1 MRKLHI
7 ISGTLLALA
16 ISSHI
21 DGQVQLSRNVQ
32 VGGNTVGGVTEI
44 NGVSGGFTF
53 DGTGVT
59 CTDTTCT
66 FTGLKSLNTLTG
78 PDLSITSLDSS
89 VGINASGT
97 TIDLSAP
104 GNFEIEQTAPVGGQS
119 VFVPAQ
125 PTSSSGILTIPTG
138 GPFEVDDSMSWG
150 PPVLPSYIDPA
161 NVTAIYATATYTE
174 VNYYGWNDLMNA
186 PGEAAFYT
194 LTCAGKDLR
203 TTGTQLTSL
212 TGATFGTASCSATLA
227 ANYSGG
233 AMMNVSRIG
242 YWVYYTGT
250 APPPDNAYKVVSPLY
265 VNQSTKQ
272 FGLIWPFNGA
282 VDTGSVNALA
292 VTIPGSDPSTWSEV
306 FVSPA
311 FANTS
316 TTPRLS
322 VNGATSV
329 TIKGPT
335 GGALVAGDI
344 TTTQVARFVKNLD
357 GYWILENPQVSG
369 GGGVVYPPAGVPN
382 STGSA
387 WGTSYAVGISANNL
401 VQLNAS
407 AQIPAVSGA
416 LLTNLPF
423 MSLTTLGTSGPATLS
438 GGVLNIPQYTGGG
451 GGGTPGGSSGQFQ
464 YNAAGSF
471 AGSTYTYYAQS
482 GDTISSIEA
491 LCGVGNVLYVVDIA
505 QTFTL
510 GASHALNACVT
521 VKFNPQGSWTVNGA
535 TFTLSN
541 VRVDSSSS
549 LNTHFIAGTG
559 SLTLAN
565 GFPSQVPIEWAGG
578 VNDGNV
584 TANTGTDNT
593 AAWNLIYPMVS
604 NGTVMFQCGQYRFS
618 AAGPAITK
626 SNLSLGTTCSYATQS
641 GSTQSEIFTSS
652 ASATVVSFTGASVA
666 SPINGNALTGLSIVR
681 AVTPATGSIGV
692 QAHNAFGF
700 LARFNKV
707 WDSSIGW
714 DINYAPSDVTGGF
727 YNNGVADGYV
737 TAQGVGPYIA
747 WNLIGSSSG
756 FQSMTGQSNGVD
768 FNTSV
773 INSATTY
780 GMQITGKLWDLDW
793 DSFNVARPDY
803 GIYISSATMGQ
814 DAHFT
819 RSTLDSCAVDCLYV
833 SGLVGNTVDFRGGW
847 MTAANVGQ
855 TAGAELISSSGIT
868 LDGIQFYENQQVP
881 AIYNHG
887 VAAGVNTITNNKF
900 WLTSG
905 GKQSI
910 YSNAG
915 TTLAIS
921 GNTIDGNGFNY
932 GGTVPQIQF
941 VGQSN
946 SSVQSNWIGNGTG
959 IGIGF
964 DATSNNN
971 CCANLNKLQTFTI
984 SDAGTGNEFSS
995 STAWGSITGTLSSQT
1010 DLQTALNAKAPL
1022 ASPTFT
1028 GTPAAPT
1035 AAPGT
1040 NTTQIA
1046 STAFVQAAVTG
1057 GTLPPQAADTLVMNA
1072 TGSSAVPS
1080 AVAMPTCTSGADLYN
1095 TTTHTWS
1102 CVSGG
1107 SGDFVKIAQVVTS
1120 GSATSM
1126 SFTSI
1131 PGTYSNL
1138 ELRCNGRSAA
1148 SSTTDFLKVVF
1159 NSDTGNNYQ
1168 DIFADSLTSTT
1179 TTTTSVARGFAFG
1192 GNFAAAT
1199 SAVNSS
1205 GSTQTLI
1212 NNYANTTFTK
1222 ILVTNSGNMVN
1233 SFPGTGA
1240 IEKIGISSTWNST
1253 AAITRIDVSLGSG
1266 LAFVNNSTCTLYG
1279 LN

>member
-1 MRKLHI
+1 LPSAASYK
-7 ISGTLLALA
+7 SFTVQV
-16 ISSHI
+16 I
-21 DGQVQLSRNVQ
+21 DGISDTDC
-32 VGGNTVGGVTEI
+32 TVGGATGTSAHNALCSAQW
-44 NGVSGGFTF
+44 NGSAYVWVPVASGVQEV
-53 DGTGVT
+53 D
-59 CTDTTCT
+59 TDTTSGISGGPIT
-66 FTGLKSLNTLTG
+66 DTGTIHCEQSSSSQFGCAK
-78 PDLSITSLDSS
+78 PDGTSITSTGGVYS
-89 VGINASGT
+89 ASLTGSLE
-97 TIDLSAP
+97 IQPPAAP
-104 GNFEIEQTAPVGGQS
+104 IGGQY
-119 VFVPAQ
+119 VFVPASAGADSM
-125 PTSSSGILTIPTG
+125 TLSLGTG
-138 GPFEVDDSMSWG
+138 GSFEIDDSMTLG

-161 NVTAIYATATYTE
+161 NVTAIYAVGLYTE
-174 VNYYGWNDLMNA
+174 VNYFAYNGILNA
-186 PGEAAFYT
+186 PGFAASVTFNCGGQNLLSSSVV
-194 LTCAGKDLR
+194 LT
-203 TTGTQLTSL
+203 TL
-212 TGATFGTASCSATLA
+212 TGATFGTSTCFAKLA

-233 AMMNVSRIG
+233 AFMNVSLAG
-242 YWVYYTGT
+242 YYVYYTGT
-250 APPPDNAYKVVSPLY
+250 APPADNTVKVVSPLY
-265 VNQSTKQ
+265 YNASTKQ
-272 FGLIWPFNGA
+272 LGLTWPFDGA
-282 VDTGSVNALA
+282 SDTGTTNALA
-292 VTIPGSDPSTWSEV
+292 VTIPAGTPSMWSEV
-306 FVSPA
+306 KVSA
-311 FANTS
+311 AHANTS
-316 TTPRLS
+316 TTPTLN
-322 VNGATSV
+322 VNGTGGI

-344 TTTQVARFVKNLD
+344 STTVVARFIKNLD

-369 GGGVVYPPAGVPN
+369 GGGTTTNALTAAATGGAAPGTTFN
-382 STGSA
+382 GSA
-387 WGTSYAVGISANNL
+387 PVTFDYHSFSADC
-401 VQLNAS
+401 
-407 AQIPAVSGA
+407 A
-416 LLTNLPF
+416 LT
-423 MSLTTLGTSGPATLS
+423 LTTTGTSGAATLGPCS
-438 GGVLNIPQYTGGG
+438 GGTHALNIPQYTGGG

-521 VKFNPQGSWTVNGA
+521 VKFNPQGSWTVNGS

-641 GSTQSEIFTSS
+641 DSTQSEIFTSS

-984 SDAGTGNEFSS
+984 SDAGTGNELTPT
-995 STAWGSITGTLSSQT
+995 TAWGTITGTLSAQT
-1010 DLQTALNAKAPL
+1010 DLNTALGLKAPL
-1022 ASPTFT
+1022 ASPALT
-1028 GTPAAPT
+1028 GTPTVPT

-1040 NTTQIA
+1040 NTTQAA

-1057 GTLPPQAADTLVMNA
+1057 GTLPPQAADTVVMNA